1 MRQKVLDCL
10 GDRIF
15 ECTTVQDFAYESL
28 MCFYPINKSLKNE
41 LPSIEKACRKI
52 FRLFPVGRGRVYT
65 LNRVGSTTEIV
76 RKKDEITPIQQ
87 FLQTYLQFETSPGV
101 TLKYLEDVVKQDMLE
116 INSILKMYET
126 EEFIKEHIS
135 KNRLPKNHEERIL
148 FDYYYRCILE
158 QKVIT
163 EYFLGG
169 IKKRAIAKANYYG
182 STIKQLMAY
191 SEQYRDRPYH
201 YATYSSVAYFD
212 CHKIDLI
219 ANKVS
224 NVPINESS
232 KFEKLYTNNKEAFYR
247 LLFKREKPAQI
258 WQEIKYHLPLL
269 PMKNDRLPI
278 FEELEKLF
286 KGKYWIGFYSLAL
299 TQIEGIFSEM
309 YNILNPNGEQNKKAL
324 PDKVEYARAFH
335 DMSHYYFDYYQYH
348 IPRLRNKFMHYGH
361 DTEFK
366 LKSFDLLFDLRY
378 LLKMF
383 TELKNPFVKIKQIH
397 IKRRFEDF
405 ITCGDYANY
414 FVLLNSLTAKQKEEI
429 RTDIVNFEKDFLL
442 DYCNAEYVCFE
453 VVQNVPVVIS
463 SFLTEVNNRLKNHG
477 KTFDFS
483 KKSLTLLQE
492 SIRNDTGLAEI
503 IGDCF
508 LYNWKESDAL
518 ESFHNFL
525 TNFKKYL
532 PSLGNEYVKIL
543 DEIVIT
549 YSTQLSNIHRIRTL
563 LPTSEQCSGIE

>member
-41 LPSIEKACRKI
+41 LQSIEKACSKI

-65 LNRVGSTTEIV
+65 LNRVGSTTEII

-87 FLQTYLQFETSPGV
+87 FLQTYLEFETSPGI
-101 TLKYLEDVVKQDMLE
+101 TLKYLEEAVKQDMFELHE
-116 INSILKMYET
+116 LIKGYEN

-148 FDYYYRCILE
+148 YDYYYRCTRE

-163 EYFLGG
+163 EYFLTG
-169 IKKRAIAKANYYG
+169 IKKRAITKANYWFG
-182 STIKQLMAY
+182 TALKQIFTW
-191 SEQYRDRPYH
+191 SEAYRDRPYH
-201 YATYSSVAYFD
+201 YATYLSAAYFN
-212 CHKIDLI
+212 CNKIDLI

-224 NVPINESS
+224 NFPIEESGRL
-232 KFEKLYTNNKEAFYR
+232 EKLYENNKASFYR
-247 LLFKREKPAQI
+247 VLLKREKPAQI
-258 WQEIKYHLPLL
+258 LQELRYYIPHL

-299 TQIEGIFSEM
+299 TQIEGVFSEM

-383 TELKNPFVKIKQIH
+383 TELKNPFVKIRQIH

-429 RTDIVNFEKDFLL
+429 RTDIYNFEKEFLIEH
-442 DYCNAEYVCFE
+442 CNAEYVCLE
-453 VVQNVPVVIS
+453 VAQDIPVIMNT
-463 SFLTEVNNRLKNHG
+463 FLAEANTRLKNHN
-477 KTFDFS
+477 KVFDFS
-483 KKSLTLLQE
+483 E
-492 SIRNDTGLAEI
+492 RNFTRLEELITNDAELAEI
-503 IGDCF
+503 LSDCF
-508 LYNWKESDAL
+508 MFNRNESDSL
-518 ESFHNFL
+518 QSFYWFL
-525 TNFKKYL
+525 FNYKKHL
-532 PSLGNEYVKIL
+532 PSLNKEYVKVL
-543 DEIVIT
+543 TETAVT
-549 YSTQLSNIHRIRTL
+549 HNTQLSNIHRIKAL
-563 LPTSEQCSGIE
+563 LPTSE